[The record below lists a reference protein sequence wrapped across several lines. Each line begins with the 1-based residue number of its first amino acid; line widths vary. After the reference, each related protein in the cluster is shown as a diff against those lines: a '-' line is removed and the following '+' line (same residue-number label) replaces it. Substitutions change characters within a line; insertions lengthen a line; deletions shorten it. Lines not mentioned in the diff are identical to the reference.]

1 MLRELHIRDFAIID
15 DLHLNLEPGFNIL
28 TGETGAGKSI
38 LIDAVVL
45 LLGGRADV
53 TAIREGAARALV
65 EGMFVLDAGQ
75 QATMAPL
82 LAQEGLEAETPD
94 VLWLSRELR
103 ETGRSVARING
114 TVVSVALLRQVGE
127 GLVDIHGQS
136 EHLSLL
142 RVTEHVNLL
151 DRFADLGELRGQVA
165 DGVRQL
171 QAVRRELQALRQ
183 DERTR
188 MQRQDLLRFQVQEI
202 ETAMLHPDEEETL
215 EAERIRLANAE
226 QLASLASALVTLLE
240 EGAEDAPSVLD
251 LLGKGQ
257 REMAAL
263 VRVDPSL
270 AAKESA
276 WLEAVYQIEDLAR
289 FLRDYLGGI
298 EFNPRRLRQVE
309 ERIALIH
316 GLRRK
321 YGGSIAE
328 ILAYA
333 AKAAAELEA
342 LEHSDERIAELER
355 EAEALAV
362 TMGQQCAA
370 LSQARQAA
378 AADLAAGVETELADL
393 RMAGTRFGVAF
404 RWEAEDDGLPLAE
417 ARPAE
422 LWVAADGVEV
432 QDRASVSR
440 VAFDATGVDRVEFLI
455 APNVG
460 EGFKPLARIA
470 SGGETAR
477 LMLALKTVLSRADR
491 TPTLIFDEIDQGIG
505 GRVGTVVGAKLWRLT
520 PPPYSA
526 PPYSAPST
534 GTLPGHQVLCIT
546 HLPQLAAFGDVHY
559 CVQKAVAEGRTIASV
574 RRLDAA
580 ARLEELAQMLGT
592 QGAAAL
598 QGAEELLS
606 QAGTLKGGF
615 ADY

>member
-15 DLHLNLEPGFNIL
+15 ELHLALEPGFNIL

-53 TAIREGAARALV
+53 TAIREGASRALV
-65 EGMFVLDAGQ
+65 EGLFLLDAEQ
-75 QATMAPL
+75 QAALAPL
-82 LAQEGLEAETPD
+82 LEAEGLDTETPD
-94 VLWLSRELR
+94 MLWLSRELR
-103 ETGRSVARING
+103 DSGRSVARING

-142 RVTEHVNLL
+142 RVAEHVNLL
-151 DRFADLGELRGQVA
+151 DRFADLWELRGQVTES
-165 DGVRQL
+165 VRQL
-171 QAVRRELQALRQ
+171 HRLQRELQRLRQ

-188 MQRQDLLRFQVQEI
+188 IQRQDLLRFQVQEL
-202 ETAMLHPDEEETL
+202 EAAALRPDEEEAL
-215 EAERIRLANAE
+215 ETERLRLANAE
-226 QLASLASALVTLLE
+226 QLAALTATLVTLLE
-240 EGAEDAPSVLD
+240 EGTETTPAVLD

-257 REMAAL
+257 RDMAAL
-263 VRVDPSL
+263 VRVDPTL
-270 AAKESA
+270 NDKEEL
-276 WLEAVYQIEDLAR
+276 WLEAVYQLEDLAR
-289 FLRDYLGGI
+289 FLRDYLSRI
-298 EFNPRRLRQVE
+298 EFNPRRLQQVE
-309 ERIALIH
+309 ERLALIH

-328 ILAYA
+328 MLAYA

-342 LEHSDERIAELER
+342 LEHSDERIAALES
-355 EAEALAV
+355 EIAALR
-362 TMGQQCAA
+362 QQVGALSAA
-370 LSQARQAA
+370 LSRARQEAA
-378 AADLAAGVETELADL
+378 VRLAAGVEAELTDL

-404 RWEAEDDGLPLAE
+404 RWTAAAEGVPATAPLPT
-417 ARPAE
+417 E
-422 LWVAADGVEV
+422 LWITAEGRSV
-432 QDRASVSR
+432 QDGTPLRELACDV
-440 VAFDATGVDRVEFLI
+440 TGVDHVEFLI

-460 EGFKPLARIA
+460 EGFKPLTRIA

-477 LMLALKTVLSRADR
+477 LMLALKTVLARADR

-520 PPPYSA
+520 ARSGVEKA
-526 PPYSAPST
+526 GGMSMSPS
-534 GTLPGHQVLCIT
+534 HQVLCIT
-546 HLPQLAAFGDVHY
+546 HLPQLAAFGDAHY
-559 CVQKAVAEGRTIASV
+559 CVEKVVLEGRTITTV
-574 RRLDAA
+574 RQLDAA

-598 QGAEELLS
+598 QGAEELLA
-606 QAGTLKGGF
+606 QAKSLKTGF

>member
-75 QATMAPL
+75 QAMIAPL
-82 LAQEGLEAETPD
+82 LEQEGLEAETPD

-151 DRFADLGELRGQVA
+151 DRFADLGELCGQVA

-202 ETAMLHPDEEETL
+202 ETALLHPDEEETL

-240 EGAEDAPSVLD
+240 EGAEDAPAVLD

-362 TMGQQCAA
+362 TLGQRCAA

-378 AADLAAGVETELADL
+378 AADLAAGVEAELADL
-393 RMAGTRFGVAF
+393 RMAGARFGVSF
-404 RWEAEDDGLPLAE
+404 RWAAEDDGLPLAE

-422 LWVAADGVEV
+422 LWVAAGGAEV

-520 PPPYSA
+520 TA
-526 PPYSAPST
+526 LST
-534 GTLPGHQVLCIT
+534 AAIGETLPGHQVLCIT

-559 CVQKAVAEGRTIASV
+559 CVQKAVVEGRTIASV
-574 RRLDAA
+574 RRLDAT

-598 QGAEELLS
+598 QGAVELLS